1 MHGYSVARKLGI
13 TRLVCPPS
21 PGVASAWGL
30 LVAPARVD
38 RVTTIGFRLDGD
50 PLAGFEAA
58 FRQLEDEAREVVAAT
73 GLPLGALRIDRLGDG
88 RCVGQGFDLVVP
100 LPPGPYADDAI
111 ARPALAAAFE
121 HGYREKFGRAP
132 PDVPLEFINARVSL
146 RVAVSGGQIAEL
158 PGAVGEASGSA
169 IKGQR
174 RARFAEAGGFVDAT
188 VYDRDR
194 LAANTE
200 IPGPALIEDPG
211 STLVI
216 GPAATG
222 MVMPSGSIVVELG

>member
-1 MHGYSVARKLGI
+1 MASRASSDI
-13 TRLVCPPS
+13 ARLVCPPS

-58 FRQLEDEAREVVAAT
+58 FRRLEEEARAVVAAT
-73 GLPLGALRIDRLGDG
+73 GLPLGGLRVDRLGDG

-100 LPPGPYADDAI
+100 LPPGPYVDDT

-121 HGYREKFGRAP
+121 HAYREKFGRAP
-132 PDVPLEFINARVSL
+132 PAVPLEFINARVSV
-146 RVAVSGGQIAEL
+146 RVAVSGGDIAGL
-158 PGAVGEASGSA
+158 ASAAGEGTSSA
-169 IKGQR
+169 IKGHR
-174 RARFAEAGGFVDAT
+174 RAWFAEAGGFADAT

-194 LAANTE
+194 LVADTA
-200 IPGPALIEDPG
+200 IAGPALIEDPG

-216 GPAATG
+216 GPAATAR
-222 MVMPSGSIVVELG
+222 VMPSGSIVVELR

>member
-1 MHGYSVARKLGI
+1 MHGYGVARKLGI
-13 TRLVCPPS
+13 TRLICPPS

-38 RVTTIGFRLDGD
+38 RVATIGFRLDSD
-50 PLAGFEAA
+50 PLGGFEAA

-73 GLPLGALRIDRLGDG
+73 GLPLDGVRIDRLGDG

-100 LPPGPYADDAI
+100 LPPGPYADDAF

-121 HGYREKFGRAP
+121 RGYREKFGRAP
-132 PDVPLEFINARVSL
+132 PDVPLEFINARVSV
-146 RVAVSGGQIAEL
+146 RIAVSGGRSRRSPWRRRSDVRQ
-158 PGAVGEASGSA
+158 A

-174 RARFAEAGGFVDAT
+174 RAWFAEAGGFVDAT

-194 LAANTE
+194 LAANTDV
-200 IPGPALIEDPG
+200 PRPALIEDPG

-216 GPAATG
+216 GPAATAR
-222 MVMPSGSIVVELG
+222 